1 MELPGYGGKD
11 DAGTASAGCLVGEKR
26 DGHRAF
32 MAMIKSDPRFR
43 ANNAYKFIAA
53 VIRGHE
59 ALAPVA

>member
-32 MAMIKSDPRFR
+32 MAMIKSDR
-43 ANNAYKFIAA
+43 ARATMLQVNAA